1 MPLIKSG
8 SKQAISQNIREMMRA
23 GHPRKQAIAAAM
35 STARKYKY
43 AVGGPT
49 RIDLLEDTYDQN
61 NPMMFGLREVLQNHE
76 AMLRNPYQ
84 GSPTVKNQQEGDRV
98 RKEFEDFELLNE
110 RNKFLPR
117 YTPIKFAAGGYT
129 QGSPWQERAAAR
141 SIAHPAGFI
150 KSNVPGRTDQL
161 PITVGGG
168 AYILPADHLAAL
180 GQGNSQAGAAMLNGM
195 FGLGGNKKGSI
206 AKAMRPTIPKL
217 KKKPGFAE
225 GGEQPEA
232 APVDIIAA
240 GGEYT
245 IPPNIVR
252 SIGGGDHEKG
262 CKILDR
268 WVLNTRKQHIKTLK
282 GLRPPKGS

>member
-1 MPLIKSG
+1 MPLIKGG
-8 SKQAISQNIREMMRA
+8 SQKDISFNIREMIRS
-23 GHPRKQAIAAAM
+23 GHPRRQAVAAAM
-35 STARKYKY
+35 NTARKYGY
-43 AVGGPT
+43 
-49 RIDLLEDTYDQN
+49 
-61 NPMMFGLREVLQNHE
+61 
-76 AMLRNPYQ
+76 
-84 GSPTVKNQQEGDRV
+84 QEGGVPRPFNPLSIRLKALKDPYDAMPESKNIEDR
-98 RKEFEDFELLNE
+98 RREPAPWRQGNARWNRQWAIEDQIA
-110 RNKFLPR
+110 P
-117 YTPIKFAAGGYT
+117 KFASGGYT

-206 AKAMRPTIPKL
+206 AKAMRPAIPKL

-245 IPPNIVR
+245 IPPNIVK

-262 CKILDR
+262 CKILDK

-282 GLRPPKGS
+282 GLKPPKK